1 VATDSAVSASGETA
15 SRASAPA
22 APGSE
27 GARRALAALQAF
39 SPHRHTLTARELS
52 EITSIPLPSM
62 YRYIALLRDTG
73 LLIGDDRGAY
83 RLSPQLISLARAA
96 EAAEPP
102 AETS

>member
-1 VATDSAVSASGETA
+1 MATDSAVSASGGTGA
-15 SRASAPA
+15 RASSPSV
-22 APGSE
+22 PGSE

-39 SPHRHTLTARELS
+39 SPDRHTLTARELS
-52 EITSIPLPSM
+52 TITSIPLPSM

-83 RLSPQLISLARAA
+83 RLSPRVILLARAA

-102 AETS
+102 TET